1 MTAAT
6 HVRSVPASPAPA
18 SERPRGVRADS
29 SGRYDVLDAVRGLAV
44 LAMIA
49 VHLIGAEG
57 GVSAF
62 GRGLTYFLARIEPT
76 TGAMFC
82 VVAGISWAIQAERSG
97 VTPAFRRYL
106 GVRAL
111 ALGVFGVVFHALL
124 WRTEIL
130 IAFAMMM
137 ALSLVVLGRGPRATL
152 VMLVLFIAVTP
163 LVTHLVGNY
172 ARTDWMMDGS
182 HLADSAFGWVT
193 VRSLFFDGN
202 YPLVSWMAF
211 PLMGILF
218 WQTARSRDALRR
230 WCVGAIAVALV
241 AQAIAILGAP
251 RLDALEY
258 TQRYVEMG
266 WTPTS
271 AMFLLTAGISSLA
284 IIAALLWSHGTAS
297 MSRPLQPI
305 VLFGR
310 ASLTH
315 YVLHIAVAYSALRLM
330 YPDEDWPLRVGALA
344 MVIYLAI
351 GVPLTMVWFR
361 RHTHGPFEA
370 AWARASRRPPA
381 RQG

>member
-1 MTAAT
+1 M
-6 HVRSVPASPAPA
+6 
-18 SERPRGVRADS
+18 
-29 SGRYDVLDAVRGLAV
+29 LDAVRGLAV

-57 GVSAF
+57 GESAV
-62 GRGLTYFLARIEPT
+62 GRGLTQFLARIEPT

-82 VVAGISWAIQAERSG
+82 VVAGMSWAIQAERIG

-111 ALGVFGVVFHALL
+111 ALGIFGVVFHALL
-124 WRTEIL
+124 WQTEIL
-130 IAFAMMM
+130 VAFAMMM

-152 VMLVLFIAVTP
+152 ITLVLFIAVTP
-163 LVTHLVGNY
+163 LVTHLVGDY
-172 ARTDWMMDGS
+172 ARTDWMTDGS
-182 HLADSAFGWVT
+182 HLADGAVGWVT
-193 VRSLFFDGN
+193 VRMLFFDGN

-211 PLMGILF
+211 PLIGILY
-218 WQTARSRDALRR
+218 WQTSGTPAARRR
-230 WCVGAIAVALV
+230 WCVGAIAIALV
-241 AQAIAILGAP
+241 AQAIAILQGP

-258 TQRYVEMG
+258 TQRYVAMG

-271 AMFLLTAGISSLA
+271 ATFLLTGGFSSLA
-284 IIAALLWSHGTAS
+284 IIAALLAVQGTAP
-297 MSRPLQPI
+297 MSRLLQPI

-315 YVLHIAVAYSALRLM
+315 YVLHIAVTYSVLRLL
-330 YPDEDWPLRVGALA
+330 YPDEEWALRVGAMA

-351 GVPLTMVWFR
+351 GVPLTMLWSR

-370 AWARASRRPPA
+370 AWARTSRRPPV
-381 RQG
+381 RTESRVWTRG